1 MLLSQYLAITRSLI
15 QTPQSPIPL
24 LTDALLTTYIN
35 VARGQVAGQGEC
47 LPALGE
53 LLVAPGQQTYPFSSV
68 YFTEQGTLVGGVINI
83 RMITRLLANG
93 GHTRVYSREWPW
105 FNTYVLG
112 QTNPVSGPP
121 RIWSQYRQ
129 GSLGTIFINL
139 PDINYTLS
147 IDAVCHPVDLVS
159 DSTADG
165 IPYLW
170 SDAVPF
176 YAAYY
181 AYMAM
186 QRQADADMML
196 RRFQDQMGRARA
208 AVTPG
213 VLPGSYPQGPD
224 PMLPNRLG
232 VHPAAQRGQPTAG
245 AMG

>member
-1 MLLSQYLAITRSLI
+1 MVLSQYLAITQSLI

-24 LTDALLTTYIN
+24 LTTALLTQYIN

-47 LPALGE
+47 FPALG
-53 LLVAPGQQTYPFSSV
+53 
-68 YFTEQGTLVGGVINI
+68 TLAVTPAQNEYAFGLITFPEATLIGGVINV
-83 RMITRLLANG
+83 RMITRPLPNAGQSRL
-93 GHTRVYSREWPW
+93 YPREWPW
-105 FNTYVLG
+105 FNNYVIAK
-112 QTNPVSGPP
+112 PIPAVGPP
-121 RIWSQYRQ
+121 RIWAQYRQ
-129 GSLGTIFINL
+129 GNQGTLFINL
-139 PDINYTLS
+139 LDANYTLQ
-147 IDAVCHPVDLVS
+147 IDAICYPVDLV
-159 DSTADG
+159 DDNTPDG

-176 YAAYY
+176 YAAFY